1 MQGVVSGTRGP
12 SESLDHCSRSLHSG
26 HVGRQTFD
34 TLSKTQAKVS
44 SKKATLIYFKYL
56 FLIILFVIEHRILN

>member
-44 SKKATLIYFKYL
+44 SKKATLL
-56 FLIILFVIEHRILN
+56 FSD